1 MKEIFKRVSVREY
14 ASKKIEKEKVERL
27 LFAGMV
33 APCARNQKAWE
44 FLVCDD
50 EALLNKIGDGAP
62 YHKMAKK
69 APLAILVLCNK
80 NKITSPT
87 YIDQDLAA
95 ATENILLEVTH
106 LGLGAVWLGV
116 AQNEDRMAYLKGVFN
131 IPDNY
136 YVFNVIVIGY
146 PKNEVKKERVY
157 DRNIVHHNYLGK
169 RYE

>member
-14 ASKKIEKEKVERL
+14 TNQKVEKEKVEKL

-33 APCARNQKAWE
+33 APCARNQRAWE

-146 PKNEVKKERVY
+146 PLKEVKKERIY
-157 DRNIVHHNYLGK
+157 DGSIVHHNYLGK
-169 RYE
+169 KYD

>member
-1 MKEIFKRVSVREY
+1 MKEIFERVSIREY
-14 ASKKIEKEKVERL
+14 SKRKIEKEKVEKL

-33 APCARNQKAWE
+33 APCARNQRAWE

-50 EALLNKIGDGAP
+50 EILLNKIGNGAP
-62 YHKMAKK
+62 YHKMAKE

-80 NKITSPT
+80 DKITSPT
-87 YIDQDLAA
+87 YIDQDLAV

-116 AQNEDRMAYLKGVFN
+116 AQNEERMSYLKDVFN

-146 PKNEVKKERVY
+146 PLKEVKKERIY
-157 DRNIVHHNYLGK
+157 DENIIHHNCLGK
-169 RYE
+169 KYE